1 LGEALYRVPAK
12 NGTRPPLKDFPPTKN
27 LPFRSSFELLC
38 RTFLL
43 SLSSGGAYSPSGVAS
58 ANTSNAGTPSARP
71 LGQSVRAWLTATAD
85 ALVSV
90 IFPAGCRICKG
101 LLTDS
106 RRVPICERCLSF
118 FERVPAIACEI
129 CGRPL
134 PGLGKKEETPRI
146 CPACQDKTYAFDRA
160 RSFAIYQGA
169 LVQAILLLKF
179 EQIEPL
185 GAWFAQRLA
194 ELARNEGDK
203 LAADVV
209 VPVPL
214 HRERERER
222 GYNQA
227 ALISK
232 PLAKRLRL
240 PHRAVLL
247 MRTRAR
253 PDKRILSLEE
263 RWESVRGA
271 FATRPGSQV
280 DNLRVLLVDDV
291 LTTGATLDACARVL
305 HEAGAKSVIG
315 LTVARAIRNPLPGS
329 A

>member
-1 LGEALYRVPAK
+1 VIRQG
-12 NGTRPPLKDFPPTKN
+12 
-27 LPFRSSFELLC
+27 
-38 RTFLL
+38 
-43 SLSSGGAYSPSGVAS
+43 
-58 ANTSNAGTPSARP
+58 
-71 LGQSVRAWLTATAD
+71 VRAWLADARD

-90 IFPAGCRICKG
+90 IFPAGCRICDG
-101 LLTDS
+101 LLSDS
-106 RRVPICERCLSF
+106 RRVPICSPCLSS
-118 FERVPAIACEI
+118 FERIPSAICEV

-134 PGLGKKEETPRI
+134 PGLTREEAQLRL
-146 CPACQDKTYAFDRA
+146 CPACLDKTYAFDCA
-160 RSFAIYQGA
+160 RSFAIYQGP
-169 LVQAILLLKF
+169 LVKAILLLKF

-185 GAWFAQRLA
+185 GAWFAERLA
-194 ELARNEGDK
+194 ELVQGEAEK

-214 HRERERER
+214 HRDREKER

-227 ALISK
+227 ALIAR

-240 PHRAVLL
+240 PHKAVLL

-291 LTTGATLDACARVL
+291 LTTGATLDACARAL
-305 HEAGAKSVIG
+305 RQAGAKSVIG
-315 LTVARAIRNPLPGS
+315 LTVARAVRNPLPS
-329 A
+329 SVEW

>member
-1 LGEALYRVPAK
+1 LAEESSVNKITASRRGGVPRWLAEA
-12 NGTRPPLKDFPPTKN
+12 G
-27 LPFRSSFELLC
+27 
-38 RTFLL
+38 
-43 SLSSGGAYSPSGVAS
+43 
-58 ANTSNAGTPSARP
+58 
-71 LGQSVRAWLTATAD
+71 D

-90 IFPAGCRICKG
+90 FFPAGCRICERL
-101 LLTDS
+101 LLTAS
-106 RRVPICERCLSF
+106 RIPICKECLSS
-118 FERVPAIACEI
+118 FERLPAIICET

-134 PGLGKKEETPRI
+134 PFLAKRDSQPLL

-160 RSFAIYQGA
+160 RSFAVYKDA

-179 EQIEPL
+179 EQIAPL
-185 GAWFAQRLA
+185 GAWFADRLA
-194 ELARNEGDK
+194 DVVSNGGNALAT
-203 LAADVV
+203 DVV

-214 HRERERER
+214 HRQRERER

-232 PLAKRLRL
+232 PLSRRLRL
-240 PHRAVLL
+240 PHKAVLL

-291 LTTGATLDACARVL
+291 LTTGATLDACARAL
-305 HEAGAKSVIG
+305 CEAGAKSVVG
-315 LTVARAIRNPLPGS
+315 LTVARAVRNPLPDS
-329 A
+329 STW

>member
-1 LGEALYRVPAK
+1 MYI
-12 NGTRPPLKDFPPTKN
+12 
-27 LPFRSSFELLC
+27 LLC
-38 RTFLL
+38 VAAASPF
-43 SLSSGGAYSPSGVAS
+43 SPESCSGSSSCK
-58 ANTSNAGTPSARP
+58 TPQLDQR
-71 LGQSVRAWLTATAD
+71 VRAWLTAAAD
-85 ALVSV
+85 ALISV
-90 IFPAGCRICKG
+90 IFPAGCRICDE

-106 RRVPICERCLSF
+106 SRVPICGECFAS
-118 FERVPAIACEI
+118 FERIPATVCEI

-134 PGLGKKEETPRI
+134 PGFTQQEEQRRL
-146 CPACQDKTYAFDRA
+146 CPACKDKTYVFDCA
-160 RSFAIYQGA
+160 RSLAIYDGP
-169 LVQAILLLKF
+169 LVRAILLLKF

-185 GAWFAQRLA
+185 GAWFAERLA
-194 ELARNEGDK
+194 ELAQSEGEK
-203 LAADVV
+203 FVADVV

-214 HRERERER
+214 HRQRERER

-240 PHRAVLL
+240 PHRTVLL

-271 FATRPGSQV
+271 FATRQGSQV

-291 LTTGATLDACARVL
+291 LTTGATLDACARAL
-305 HEAGAKSVIG
+305 LKAGAKSVVA
-315 LTVARAIRNPLPGS
+315 LTVARALRNPLPS
-329 A
+329 SVEW

>member
-1 LGEALYRVPAK
+1 MVDG
-12 NGTRPPLKDFPPTKN
+12 N
-27 LPFRSSFELLC
+27 S
-38 RTFLL
+38 
-43 SLSSGGAYSPSGVAS
+43 SSGISAARHGGVR
-58 ANTSNAGTPSARP
+58 G
-71 LGQSVRAWLTATAD
+71 WLAEVGD
-85 ALVSV
+85 AIVSV
-90 IFPAGCRICKG
+90 FFPAGCRICER
-101 LLTDS
+101 LLTTAS
-106 RRVPICERCLSF
+106 RVPICDDCLES
-118 FERVPAIACEI
+118 FERVPNIHCEV

-134 PGLGKKEETPRI
+134 AGLARNPEQTLL
-146 CPACQDKTYAFDRA
+146 CPACQDKTYAFDHT
-160 RSFAIYQGA
+160 RSFAVYQGA
-169 LVQAILLLKF
+169 LVRAILLLKF

-194 ELARNEGDK
+194 ELANAEGER

-232 PLAKRLRL
+232 PLATRLQL
-240 PHRAVLL
+240 PHKAVLL

-253 PDKRILSLEE
+253 PDKQILSLEE

-291 LTTGATLDACARVL
+291 LTTGATLDACARAL
-305 HEAGAKSVIG
+305 REAGAKSVTG
-315 LTVARAIRNPLPGS
+315 LTIARAVRNPLPS
-329 A
+329 SVEW